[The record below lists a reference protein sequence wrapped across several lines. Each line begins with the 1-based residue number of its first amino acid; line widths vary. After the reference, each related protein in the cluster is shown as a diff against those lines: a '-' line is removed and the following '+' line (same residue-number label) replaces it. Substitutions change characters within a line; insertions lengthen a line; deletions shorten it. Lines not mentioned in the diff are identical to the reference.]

1 MLTDREFMRYNRQL
15 SLDDIGESGQ
25 LNLKQSHVLIVG
37 CGGLGSSAALFLAA
51 SGVGRLVVADG
62 DNVDSSNLQRQIA
75 FREVN
80 QDSNKATAMAEQ
92 LTHLNSHV
100 SVRAIPKHLDG
111 MQLQMEI
118 SLADVVLD
126 CTDNIE
132 TRHAIN
138 SACFSTQTP
147 LISGSAI
154 GWQGQ
159 LACFDYQQDT
169 PCYRCL
175 YAFEHMA
182 AGTKCSDAGIMGP
195 VVGIIGNYQALQA
208 IKFISKQDRSQFGK
222 LFLFDAQY
230 LDWRSLNLSRDPSC
244 SVCGGEHE
252 TTL

>member
-62 DNVDSSNLQRQIA
+62 DDVDSSNLQRQIV
-75 FREVN
+75 FREVD

-92 LTHLNSHV
+92 LTQLNNYV

-138 SACFSTQTP
+138 SACFNTKTP